1 MVTIE
6 AAASLSDHSPE
17 TLERA
22 LKEALDTAVQGA
34 TTMGLTWV
42 RLDGARVLED
52 AVVVRMVV
60 CDDDSEDTPDEEAAS
75 VSTPFD
81 PAWDGF

>member
-1 MVTIE
+1 
-6 AAASLSDHSPE
+6 
-17 TLERA
+17 
-22 LKEALDTAVQGA
+22 
-34 TTMGLTWV
+34 MGRGFSCV